1 MGKDRIYFSYLNFW
15 KTDYSEPNKVL
26 LLSILAISRTEF
38 NLMRYHMFP
47 PVPLEDMHVQ
57 LFHIQTE
64 NRTEK
69 RKSFP
74 FLQILL
80 ILKMPLLMTMA
91 VISQKNFKNLGGACP
106 CTCVSSTA
114 HAWPQVS
121 VGRPGPPTGSRLS
134 HGLKESLFLLAPVWG
149 GEVPAH
155 CRSGKG
161 NENINLFPFHQHR
174 KMHEIES

>member
-15 KTDYSEPNKVL
+15 KTDYSEPNKVFL

-47 PVPLEDMHVQ
+47 PVPLDDRHVQVQ

-106 CTCVSSTA
+106 CTCMSSTA
-114 HAWPQVS
+114 HAIRMASSP
-121 VGRPGPPTGSRLS
+121 
-134 HGLKESLFLLAPVWG
+134 
-149 GEVPAH
+149 
-155 CRSGKG
+155 CRSSWTPSRVTSESWIKG
-161 NENINLFPFHQHR
+161 ILVSCGSCLGRWGPSTLQEWQRERKHQS
-174 KMHEIES
+174 IPNSST